1 MNLRYKPF
9 SVTHYSGKVDLLLE
23 VYSQGAV
30 IFCRFHV
37 GGYPDNMLPGDGI
50 IDSYENIEGG
60 NVKVPDGIATI
71 IQKLQ
76 VSFAVFWFTLISTGM
91 RVVV

>member
-1 MNLRYKPF
+1 M
-9 SVTHYSGKVDLLLE
+9 THYSSKVDLLLE

-37 GGYPDNMLPGDGI
+37 GGYPDNMLVGDGI

-76 VSFAVFWFTLISTGM
+76 VSLVTFYVPIIC
-91 RVVV
+91 R